1 MVFIIISRGI
11 LMKINRHNLLY
22 QDKKNWKNK
31 IATLK
36 AFKIPYEAEIRECAM
51 EHINLVS
58 DYNSS
63 PAMRIRGVDVDW
75 FLKLY
80 SIKYKTKLR
89 ILPA

>member
-22 QDKKNWKNK
+22 QDKNNWKK
-31 IATLK
+31 RIATLK
-36 AFKIPYEAEIRECAM
+36 AFRIPYEAEIRECAM

-80 SIKYKTKLR
+80 SIKYKIHTLHK
-89 ILPA
+89 